1 MGETFAIFEKEGIF
15 CPTYLEGIIHTEFF
29 ENDPFEARDSDAG
42 EWRNSRDNMT
52 EMPEEVWFVTK
63 DIKYNFDL
71 RLARGGFFV
80 SLEFLNLLQ
89 KFGINNFQYTKAYMV
104 NKHKESISSKEY
116 FFVRFYNKLKDE
128 IDMEKSNIEFY
139 KQDGRIK
146 KIWDLQ
152 LKKSDNLPDV
162 FLLNNT
168 RLLSILFCSE
178 EFKKEAEKLKLKGIT
193 FVPSNEAGVYK
204 P

>member
-71 RLARGGFFV
+71 RLERGD
-80 SLEFLNLLQ
+80 FL
-89 KFGINNFQYTKAYMV
+89 Y
-104 NKHKESISSKEY
+104 
-116 FFVRFYNKLKDE
+116 R
-128 IDMEKSNIEFY
+128 
-139 KQDGRIK
+139 
-146 KIWDLQ
+146 
-152 LKKSDNLPDV
+152 
-162 FLLNNT
+162 
-168 RLLSILFCSE
+168 
-178 EFKKEAEKLKLKGIT
+178 
-193 FVPSNEAGVYK
+193 
-204 P
+204 